1 MKNKKGI
8 AIAIVIIVILLV
20 ASIGIALFIANKNT
34 LKPEDVLNTYISL
47 LNEQEYEE
55 MYNMIS
61 EYSKQ
66 QISQE
71 DFIKRNKNI
80 YEGIDAY
87 DIKITTSE
95 TTKDGKTYNVKYDET
110 MSTSAGTISF
120 TNTTKLVKGDKN
132 YKISWSSSMIFPEL
146 RATDKVRVST
156 LSAKR
161 GEILDRN
168 GEKLAENGSIS
179 SVGIVPGK
187 LGENKEES
195 ISKIS
200 ELTGVSTD
208 YINTQIS
215 ASYVKDD
222 TFVPIKKVSADNTEL
237 KNKLLQIPGIKIT
250 SIDARVYPLGEEAA
264 HLIGYVQAI
273 SAEELK
279 QNEGKGYN
287 SSSII
292 GKAGLEQAYE
302 DTLRGVDGTEIYIVD
317 ENGTKLKT
325 LATQDK
331 KDGTDVKLT
340 IDSII
345 QKNLYDQMKTDKGFF
360 VVMEPTTGELLATV
374 STPSYNS
381 NDFVLGMTTT
391 KWNELNNDENKPLY
405 NRFLQSYC
413 PGSTFKP
420 ITAAIG
426 LTSGKLTTD
435 TTFNYSGLKWQK
447 NSSWGDVYITTL
459 TAYNGPKNI
468 ANALIHSDNIFFGQA
483 AMQIGKDTF
492 CSGLDKLGFNENI
505 DQTIK
510 FPLTFKKSQYSNSE
524 KADMNEKKLADSG
537 YGQGDIL
544 VNPIHM
550 ASIYSAFA
558 NNGNMVKPYI
568 EYENGKT
575 EYLIENAFTS
585 EATNTVKN
593 DLIQVVENPEG
604 TATDMKISGVTIA
617 GKTGTAELKTT
628 STDTESGT
636 LGWFDCFTV
645 NYSASNPNVND
656 MLIIGMV
663 ENTQNNSSGGSHYVI
678 KKIRSLFVK

>member
-1 MKNKKGI
+1 MKNKKTVI
-8 AIAIVIIVILLV
+8 IAIVIILAIAVIAGV
-20 ASIGIALFIANKNT
+20 IFIINKNAP
-34 LKPEDVLNTYISL
+34 KPEETLSAYISL
-47 LNEQEYEE
+47 LNDQKYEE

-61 EYSKQ
+61 ENSKT

-80 YEGIDAY
+80 YKGIDAY
-87 DIKITTSE
+87 DIKVTPSE
-95 TTKDGKTYNVKYDET
+95 TTKDGKTYSIKYDES
-110 MSTSAGTISF
+110 MSTSAGTITF
-120 TNTTKLVKGDKN
+120 TNTAKLVKENKE
-132 YKISWSSSMIFPEL
+132 YKISWASSMIFPEL

-168 GEKLAENGSIS
+168 GEKLAENGTIS

-187 LGENKEES
+187 LGENKEQN

-237 KNKLLQIPGIKIT
+237 KNQLLEIPGIKIT
-250 SIDARVYPLGEEAA
+250 SVDARVYPLGEEAA

-279 QNEGKGYN
+279 QKEGKGYN

-302 DTLRGVDGTEIYIVD
+302 DTLRGVDGTEIYIAD
-317 ENGTKLKT
+317 ENGNKLKT
-325 LATQDK
+325 LATQEK

-340 IDSII
+340 IDSLI

-360 VVMEPTTGELLATV
+360 VVMNPTTGELLATV

-381 NDFVLGMTTT
+381 NDFVLGMTTD
-391 KWNELNNDENKPLY
+391 KWNELNNDESKPLY

-426 LTSGKLTTD
+426 LTSEKLTTD
-435 TTFNYSGLKWQK
+435 TTFDYSGLKWQK

-492 CSGLDKLGFNENI
+492 CAGLDKLGFNEDI
-505 DQTIK
+505 DKTIK

-524 KADMNEKKLADSG
+524 KADMNEKQLADSG
-537 YGQGDIL
+537 YGQGNIL

-558 NNGNMVKPYI
+558 NNGNMVKPFI
-568 EYENGKT
+568 EYTNENRMKR
-575 EYLIENAFTS
+575 EYLKENVFTS
-585 EATNTVKN
+585 DAANTVKN

-604 TATDMKISGVTIA
+604 TATDMKVPGVTIA
-617 GKTGTAELKTT
+617 GKTGTAELKNT

-645 NYSASNPNVND
+645 GYNNND

-678 KKIRSLFVK
+678 KKIRSLFIK

>member
-1 MKNKKGI
+1 MKNKKTI
-8 AIAIVIIVILLV
+8 IIAIVIILAIAVIAGV
-20 ASIGIALFIANKNT
+20 IFIINKNAP
-34 LKPEDVLNTYISL
+34 KPEETLSAYISL
-47 LNEQEYEE
+47 LNDQKYEE

-61 EYSKQ
+61 ENSKT

-71 DFIKRNKNI
+71 DFLKRNKNI

-87 DIKITTSE
+87 DIKVTPSE
-95 TTKDGKTYNVKYDET
+95 TTKDGKTYSIKYDES
-110 MSTSAGTISF
+110 MSTSAGTITF
-120 TNTTKLVKGDKN
+120 TNTAKLVKENKE
-132 YKISWSSSMIFPEL
+132 YKISWASSMIFPEL

-168 GEKLAENGSIS
+168 GEKLAENGTIS

-187 LGENKEES
+187 LGENKEQNV
-195 ISKIS
+195 SKIS

-237 KNKLLQIPGIKIT
+237 KNQLLEIPGIKIT
-250 SIDARVYPLGEEAA
+250 SVDARVYPLGEEAA

-279 QNEGKGYN
+279 QKEGKGYN

-302 DTLRGVDGTEIYIVD
+302 DTLRGVDGTEIYIAD
-317 ENGTKLKT
+317 ENGNKLKT
-325 LATQDK
+325 LATQEK

-340 IDSII
+340 IDSLI

-360 VVMEPTTGELLATV
+360 VVMNPTTGELLATV

-381 NDFVLGMTTT
+381 NDFVLGMTTD
-391 KWNELNNDENKPLY
+391 KWNELNNDESKPLY

-426 LTSGKLTTD
+426 LTSEKLTTD
-435 TTFNYSGLKWQK
+435 TTFDYSGLKWQK

-492 CSGLDKLGFNENI
+492 CSGLDKLGFNEDI
-505 DQTIK
+505 DKTIK

-524 KADMNEKKLADSG
+524 KADMNEKQLADSG
-537 YGQGDIL
+537 YGQGNIL

-558 NNGNMVKPYI
+558 NNGNMVKPFI
-568 EYENGKT
+568 EYTNENRMKR
-575 EYLIENAFTS
+575 EYLKENVFTS
-585 EATNTVKN
+585 DAANTVKN

-604 TATDMKISGVTIA
+604 TATDMKVPGVTIA
-617 GKTGTAELKTT
+617 GKTGTAELKNT

-645 NYSASNPNVND
+645 GYNNND

-678 KKIRSLFVK
+678 KKIRSLFIK

>member
-1 MKNKKGI
+1 MKNKKI
-8 AIAIVIIVILLV
+8 VIFAIVIIVV
-20 ASIGIALFIANKNT
+20 IAIIVGALYIVNRNT
-34 LKPEDVLNTYISL
+34 PKPEEALSAYISL
-47 LNEQEYEE
+47 LNEQKYEE

-61 EYSKQ
+61 EYSKT

-87 DIKITTSE
+87 DIKATPSE
-95 TTKDGKTYNVKYDET
+95 TTKDGKTYSIKYNES

-120 TNTTKLVKGDKN
+120 ENTAKLVRENKE
-132 YKISWSSSMIFPEL
+132 YKISWTSSMIFPEL
-146 RATDKVRVST
+146 RNTDKVRVST

-168 GEKLAENGSIS
+168 GAKLAQNGSIS

-187 LGENKEES
+187 LGENKTEN

-237 KNKLLQIPGIKIT
+237 KSKLLEIPGIKIT
-250 SIDARVYPLGEEAA
+250 SVDARVYPLGEEAA

-279 QNEGKGYN
+279 QKEGKGYN

-302 DTLRGVDGTEIYIVD
+302 DTLRGIDGTEIYIAD
-317 ENGTKLKT
+317 ENGNKLKT

-340 IDSII
+340 IDGGI
-345 QKNLYDQMKTDKGFF
+345 QKNLYSQMKNDKGFF
-360 VVMEPTTGELLATV
+360 VVMNPTTGELLATV

-381 NDFVLGMTTT
+381 NDFVLGMTSS
-391 KWNELNNDENKPLY
+391 KWEELNNDESKPLY

-459 TAYNGPKNI
+459 TAYNGLKNV

-492 CSGLDKLGFNENI
+492 CSGLDKLGFNE
-505 DQTIK
+505 DVDKTIG

-524 KADMNEKKLADSG
+524 KADMNEKQLADSG
-537 YGQGDIL
+537 YGQGNIL

-568 EYENGKT
+568 EYETGNT
-575 EYLIENAFTS
+575 EYLKENAFTS
-585 EATNTVKN
+585 EAANTVKD

-604 TATDMKISGVTIA
+604 TATDMKVPGVTIA
-617 GKTGTAELKTT
+617 GKTGTAELKNS

-645 NYSASNPNVND
+645 NNND
-656 MLIIGMV
+656 NNMLIIGMV

-678 KKIRSLFVK
+678 KKIKSLFIK

>member
-1 MKNKKGI
+1 MKNKKTVII
-8 AIAIVIIVILLV
+8 AIAIILAIAIIAGVI
-20 ASIGIALFIANKNT
+20 FIINKNT
-34 LKPEDVLNTYISL
+34 PKPEETLSTYISL
-47 LNEQEYEE
+47 LNEQKYEE

-61 EYSKQ
+61 ENSKT

-87 DIKITTSE
+87 DIKITPSE
-95 TTKDGKTYNVKYDET
+95 TTKDGKTYNIKYDES
-110 MSTSAGTISF
+110 MLTSAGTISF
-120 TNTTKLVKGDKN
+120 KNTAKLVKENKE
-132 YKISWSSSMIFPEL
+132 YKISWASSMIFPEL
-146 RATDKVRVST
+146 RSTDKVRVST

-168 GEKLAENGSIS
+168 GEKLAKNGSIS

-187 LGENKEES
+187 LGENKTEN
-195 ISKIS
+195 INKIS

-237 KNKLLQIPGIKIT
+237 KDQLLQITGIKIT
-250 SIDARVYPLGEEAA
+250 SVDARVYPLGEEAA

-279 QNEGKGYN
+279 QKEGKGYS

-302 DTLRGVDGTEIYIVD
+302 DTLRGIDGTEIYIVD
-317 ENGTKLKT
+317 ENGTRLKT

-340 IDSII
+340 IDKNI

-360 VVMEPTTGELLATV
+360 VVMEPTTGELLACV
-374 STPSYNS
+374 STPTYNS
-381 NDFVLGMTTT
+381 NDFVLGLTNSQ
-391 KWNELNNDENKPLY
+391 WNELNNDERKPLY

-447 NSSWGDVYITTL
+447 NSNWGDVYITTL

-492 CSGLDKLGFNENI
+492 CAGLDKLGFNEDI

-524 KADMNEKKLADSG
+524 KSEMNEKKLADSG

-568 EYENGKT
+568 EYQDGKK
-575 EYLIENAFTS
+575 EYLKENVFTS
-585 EATNTVKN
+585 EAANIVKN

-604 TATDMKISGVTIA
+604 TATDMKIPGITIA
-617 GKTGTAELKTT
+617 GKTGTAELKT
-628 STDTESGT
+628 SKTDTESGT

-645 NYSASNPNVND
+645 NYSASNSNGND

-663 ENTQNNSSGGSHYVI
+663 ENTQNNSNGGSHYVI
-678 KKIRSLFVK
+678 KKIRTLFVK